1 MSEVE
6 VGEELLFAG
15 LKVLD
20 VATWIAGPVA
30 GTILADYGADVIK
43 VEQPGAGDAYR
54 NYWRTPTIPQAPANY
69 PWLTDARNKRSLSLN
84 LRDPEAKAILL
95 DLVRQADV
103 YITNQPMPMRRAF
116 GLTYEELAP
125 INGRLIYASISA
137 YGESGPDAGRE
148 AFDGVAWWTRSGLA
162 DLVRAPGALPGGSVP
177 GMGDHPT
184 AVSLYA
190 AIVTA
195 LLRRERTGKGSHVH
209 TNLMH
214 NGIWSNACL
223 ASSAFVD
230 GVDFA
235 PLKAEKPPAV
245 SRELYET
252 ADGRLLQ
259 LFMVRTQAELD
270 GVLIAAE
277 GFDILNDARFATAE
291 ARASHTV
298 EFIQELRGL
307 FGQRTAAE
315 WLATFR
321 EARAPVNLVAEITDF
336 ADDIQLQ
343 AAGVISPP
351 SDPAVGARFVI
362 NQPLN
367 IDGMPR
373 VGALPAPECGQHTD
387 EILRE
392 MGLSPERISQLRAKG
407 AV

>member
-1 MSEVE
+1 MPEE
-6 VGEELLFAG
+6 GEGMLFAG

-30 GTILADYGADVIK
+30 GTILADFGADVIK
-43 VEQPGAGDAYR
+43 VEQPLVGDAYR
-54 NYWRTPTIPQAPANY
+54 NFWRTPTVPQSAVNY

-84 LRDPEAKAILL
+84 LRDPEAKEILL
-95 DLVRQADV
+95 RLVRQADI
-103 YITNQPMPMRRAF
+103 YITNQPMAMRREF
-116 GLTYEELAP
+116 GLTYQDLAP
-125 INGRLIYASISA
+125 MNERLIYASLTA
-137 YGESGPDAGRE
+137 YGEHGPDAGRE

-223 ASSAFVD
+223 ASGAFVD
-230 GVDFA
+230 GVDFG
-235 PLKAEKPPAV
+235 PLNAARPPV
-245 SRELYET
+245 VGRELYFT

-259 LFMVRTQAELD
+259 LYMVRTQAELD
-270 GVLIAAE
+270 GLLIAADA
-277 GFDILNDARFATAE
+277 FDILGDARFATVE
-291 ARASHTV
+291 TRGEHTV
-298 EFIQELRGL
+298 ELIAALRALFIR
-307 FGQRTAAE
+307 RTAE
-315 WLATFR
+315 DWVTLFR
-321 EARAPVNLVAEITDF
+321 GAQVNVTLVAEITDF
-336 ADDIQLQ
+336 PTDVQLQ
-343 AAGVISPP
+343 SAGVVSAPT
-351 SDPAVGARFVI
+351 DPFVPADFVI
-362 NQPLN
+362 NPPLTV
-367 IDGMPR
+367 DGMPR
-373 VGALPAPECGQHTD
+373 IGAVMAPECGEHTE

-392 MGLSPERISQLRAKG
+392 LGLTDLEVGDLRARG